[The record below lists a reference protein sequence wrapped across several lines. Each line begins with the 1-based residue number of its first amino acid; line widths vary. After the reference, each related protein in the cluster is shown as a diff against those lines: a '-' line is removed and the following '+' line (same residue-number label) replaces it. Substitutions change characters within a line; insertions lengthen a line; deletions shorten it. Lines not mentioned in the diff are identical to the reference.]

1 MLSQRPA
8 GAASADDAYVVSRR
22 HAWFVFAMTFL
33 LMLFDFID
41 RQIVVSMFPHL
52 GAEWGLSDKQL
63 GALVS
68 VVPVTVALATVPISL
83 VADRWSRPKSVAAMG
98 AVWSLAT
105 VGCGFASSY
114 EQLLGWRLVVGLG
127 EAGYGP
133 VAGALLAGL
142 FPAAMRATVL
152 GGVIAASSLGSV
164 IGVALG
170 GVIAQHWGWRAAFG
184 VVGWPGLVL
193 ALMFLFVRD
202 DAAAPL
208 RGPHG
213 PDGGASRATFGAIV
227 AAVLRPRTVVRVCAG
242 SALQLFVLSTLYTW
256 MPSFLH
262 RYHGLASDEAGLK
275 AAIVVLVGAAGTPV
289 WGLLADRADRAGRAG
304 RPPRKLQVVAAGCL
318 FTVVALSLAFGLL
331 PPGPVQF
338 ALIVA
343 GGFGLTCTLGTT
355 PAVVMDVVDPRLRAT
370 AAAVVA
376 LIQGLVGLAGGA
388 FVAGA
393 LSDAFGLH
401 TALALIPVAGLGAA
415 WLFVAAGRS
424 YEGDRMLPAAV
435 RTPVHEAAPLGGG

>member
-1 MLSQRPA
+1 MRQLKPPA
-8 GAASADDAYVVSRR
+8 GAASVDDAYAVSRR
-22 HAWFVFAMTFL
+22 YAGFVFAMTFM

-41 RQIVVSMFPHL
+41 RQIVISMFPHL

-68 VVPVTVALATVPISL
+68 VVPISVALATVPISL
-83 VADRWSRPKSVAAMG
+83 AADRWSRPKSVAAMG

-105 VGCGFASSY
+105 IGCGFASSY
-114 EQLLGWRLVVGLG
+114 EQLLAWRLVVGLG

-133 VAGALLAGL
+133 VAGAILAGL
-142 FPAAMRATVL
+142 FPARMRAAVL

-164 IGVALG
+164 LGVALG

-184 VVGWPGLVL
+184 VVGFPGLVL
-193 ALMFLFVRD
+193 ALMFLFVRNQ
-202 DAAAPL
+202 ASAPPRDL
-208 RGPHG
+208 RSP
-213 PDGGASRATFGAIV
+213 GGGVSHARFRTIA
-227 AAVLRPRTVVRVCAG
+227 AAVLRPRTVVCVCAG

-262 RYHGLASDEAGLK
+262 RYYGLASDEAGLK
-275 AAIVVLVGAAGTPV
+275 AAIVVLVGAVGTPV
-289 WGLLADRADRAGRAG
+289 WGHLADRAGLAG
-304 RPPRKLQVVAAGCL
+304 RPQRKLQVVAAACL
-318 FTVVALSLAFGLL
+318 FTLAALSLAFGLL
-331 PPGPVQF
+331 QPGPVQF
-338 ALIVA
+338 ALIVI

-355 PAVVMDVVDPRLRAT
+355 PAVVMDVVDPGLRAT
-370 AAAVVA
+370 ATAMVA
-376 LIQGLVGLAGGA
+376 LIQGLFGLAGGA

-401 TALALIPVAGLGAA
+401 TALALIPVASLGAA

-424 YEGDRMLPAAV
+424 YEADRMLPAAL
-435 RTPVHEAAPLGGG
+435 RTPKTLPA